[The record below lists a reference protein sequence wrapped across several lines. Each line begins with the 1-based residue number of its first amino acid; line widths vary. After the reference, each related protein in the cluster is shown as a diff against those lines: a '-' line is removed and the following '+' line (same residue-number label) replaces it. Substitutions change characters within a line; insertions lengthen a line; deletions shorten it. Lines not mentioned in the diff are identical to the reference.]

1 MMIEMENEVSGQE
14 SYVSSAN
21 PNRRPLTPNRRRQL
35 SAQSSSMT
43 TRQKMK
49 ANTFQKGVPNV
60 IHGKKNNYTLY
71 FSSPGTFR
79 RK

>member
-1 MMIEMENEVSGQE
+1 MIEMENEVSGQE

-49 ANTFQKGVPNV
+49 ANTFPKGVPNV
-60 IHGKKNNYTLY
+60 IHGTKDNYTLY
-71 FSSPGTFR
+71 IFITGYF
-79 RK
+79 